1 VGAIQRNSDTQS
13 SEYTAKGRMIMT
25 YVQGFLLAVPNA
37 NKDAYTELAEASAKV
52 FRANGAL
59 SVVET
64 WGVSV
69 PDGKLTSFPM
79 AVKLEKDES
88 VVFSWITWPDKETAD
103 AAMEASMKELE
114 ELMGGDMSKVPFD
127 GMRMIWG
134 GFETIV
140 EA

>member
-1 VGAIQRNSDTQS
+1 VGAIQRNSDTATN
-13 SEYTAKGRMIMT
+13 EYTAKGRMFMT

-114 ELMGGDMSKVPFD
+114 ELMGGDMSKMPFD

>member
-1 VGAIQRNSDTQS
+1 
-13 SEYTAKGRMIMT
+13 MT

-37 NKDAYTELAEASAKV
+37 NKAAYTELAEASAKV
-52 FRANGAL
+52 YRAHGAR
-59 SVVET
+59 SVVGT

-69 PDGKLTSFPM
+69 PDGKVTSFPM

-103 AAMEASMKELE
+103 AAMEPTMKELE
-114 ELMGGDMSKVPFD
+114 QMMGGDMSKMPFD

>member
-1 VGAIQRNSDTQS
+1 
-13 SEYTAKGRMIMT
+13 MT

-37 NKDAYTELAEASAKV
+37 NKAAYTELAAASAKV
-52 FRANGAL
+52 FRAHGAL

-69 PDGKLTSFPM
+69 PDGKVTSFPM
-79 AVKLEKDES
+79 AVKLEKDET
-88 VVFSWITWPDKETAD
+88 VVFSWITWPDRETAD
-103 AAMEASMKELE
+103 AAMEPTMKELE
-114 ELMGGDMSKVPFD
+114 QLTGGDMSKMPFD

>member
-1 VGAIQRNSDTQS
+1 MTEEEKGGRRGQRVHKTIINNMQ
-13 SEYTAKGRMIMT
+13 EYNRAT
-25 YVQGFLLAVPNA
+25 NA
-37 NKDAYTELAEASAKV
+37 NKAAYTELAEASAKV

-69 PDGKLTSFPM
+69 PDGKVTSFPM

-103 AAMEASMKELE
+103 AAMEPTMKELE
-114 ELMGGDMSKVPFD
+114 QMMGGDMSKMPFD

>member
-1 VGAIQRNSDTQS
+1 
-13 SEYTAKGRMIMT
+13 MIMT

-37 NKDAYTELAEASAKV
+37 NKAAYIELAEAAAKV
-52 FRANGAL
+52 FRAHGAL

-79 AVKLEKDES
+79 AVKLEEDES

-103 AAMEASMKELE
+103 GAIEPSMKELE
-114 ELMGGDMSKVPFD
+114 DMMGGDTSKVPFD
-127 GMRMIWG
+127 GKRMIWG

>member
-1 VGAIQRNSDTQS
+1 
-13 SEYTAKGRMIMT
+13 MT

-37 NKDAYTELAEASAKV
+37 NKAAYTELAEASAKV
-52 FRANGAL
+52 FRAHGAR

-69 PDGKLTSFPM
+69 PDGKVTSFPM

-103 AAMEASMKELE
+103 AAMEPTMKELE
-114 ELMGGDMSKVPFD
+114 QMMGGDMSKMPFD

>member
-1 VGAIQRNSDTQS
+1 MGAVQRNSDIATV
-13 SEYTAKGRMIMT
+13 EYTAKGRMIMT

-37 NKDAYTELAEASAKV
+37 NKTAYTELAEASAKV

-69 PDGKLTSFPM
+69 PDGKVTSFPM

-103 AAMEASMKELE
+103 AGMEASMKELE
-114 ELMGGDMSKVPFD
+114 ELMGGDISKVPFD

>member
-1 VGAIQRNSDTQS
+1 MS
-13 SEYTAKGRMIMT
+13 
-25 YVQGFLLAVPNA
+25 YVDGCVLAVPTA
-37 NKDAYTELAEASAKV
+37 NKSSYQQHAEYCV
-52 FRANGAL
+52 DIFREYGMEKL
-59 SVVET
+59 VEC
-64 WGVSV
+64 WGDDIPEGEV
-69 PDGKLTSFPM
+69 TSFPM

-103 AAMEASMKELE
+103 AAMEPTMKELE
-114 ELMGGDMSKVPFD
+114 QMMGGDMSKMPFD